1 MDFWTRTVEEVPSQS
16 CCKHPPFRHLCTIA
30 PSHSHPPNS
39 HPSLD
44 QVLAG
49 SLLLYK
55 GPVRTMELVRGLSAS
70 LSERALRPTDLRT
83 RLSDALVITLLYAP
97 VRAARRVEV
106 L

>member
-1 MDFWTRTVEEVPSQS
+1 M
-16 CCKHPPFRHLCTIA
+16 
-30 PSHSHPPNS
+30 
-39 HPSLD
+39 
-44 QVLAG
+44 LAG